1 MSDTVRIP
9 RESAPEHSA
18 APIAEPV
25 ATPQSFLEPP
35 RPAPVPRTG
44 EADGK
49 VAQDAVARPTAPS
62 LPPEPSTM
70 PATLAKPLFPQLNAG
85 EVTVDD
91 VKKLYSTRLPN
102 ITLPGPDD
110 GLKVELPFPDALPVE
125 KDFDVARVRIAD
137 GFVTVFPKVAGDHEL
152 PVSIQTKGGKV
163 FVTTFLLTVNADP
176 KTLWK
181 DNPVPEGTPF
191 AKDNRAA
198 FHADDGAVRILGA
211 SQRGRSH
218 AQQGTCRDDDMAFW
232 SDPATGRYVLAVA
245 DGAGSAKF
253 SRQGSKI
260 AVETAIREL
269 SEKLTEAVWASEG
282 TDFSPDGNV
291 CKVLV
296 GAARTAVGD
305 IDTFARGQSAS
316 SEAGQ
321 PAPLLKD
328 FNTTLL
334 LAVVKRFEDGALR
347 GATFSIGDG
356 AITWWQPGTARLLC
370 APDGGEFSGQTKF
383 LTTLS
388 VWKEGYAALQKTRC
402 FTFQKTAA
410 EARNG
415 FLFLM
420 TDGVSDPFFE
430 TDNMLKNPAE
440 WDIFQTEQ
448 MASLRLFGEA
458 GEAAAGAAAGRL
470 LDWLGFWSVGNHDD
484 RTIAVL
490 GAAPAPSPQMLPPL
504 PPEEGE
510 RPGLLTKLFGRK
522 E

>member
-1 MSDTVRIP
+1 MSDTVPLP
-9 RESAPEHSA
+9 RETMGNPAFSPVPEVVPSLTPPA
-18 APIAEPV
+18 AGTPAASGAEVVASGIAEPV
-25 ATPQSFLEPP
+25 PAPLSADFPQDPP
-35 RPAPVPRTG
+35 RMPPAP
-44 EADGK
+44 
-49 VAQDAVARPTAPS
+49 
-62 LPPEPSTM
+62 
-70 PATLAKPLFPQLNAG
+70 AKPRFPQLNAG
-85 EVTVDD
+85 EVTADD
-91 VKKLYSTRLPN
+91 LKKQYSTRLPN

-110 GLKVELPFPDALPVE
+110 GVRVEMPFQDVLPVE

-137 GFVTVFPKVAGDHEL
+137 SFVTVFPKVAGDHEL

-181 DNPVPEGTPF
+181 DNPVPAGTPF
-191 AKDNRAA
+191 AKDNRVA
-198 FHADDGAVRILGA
+198 FHSDDGAVRILGA

-260 AVETAIREL
+260 AVETAIQEL

-282 TDFSPDGNV
+282 GDFSPDGNV
-291 CKVLV
+291 CKVLL
-296 GAARTAVGD
+296 GAARAAVGD
-305 IDTFARGQSAS
+305 IDAFVKGQAISTDDGK
-316 SEAGQ
+316 ET
-321 PAPLLKD
+321 PALKD
-328 FNTTLL
+328 FNTTLF
-334 LAVVKRFEDGALR
+334 LAVVKRFADGALR

-356 AITWWQPGTARLLC
+356 AIAWWQPGTARLLC
-370 APDGGEFSGQTKF
+370 TPDGGEFSGQTKF

-430 TDNMLKNPAE
+430 TDNLLKNPAE

-448 MASLRLFGEA
+448 MASLGLFGEA

-470 LDWLGFWSVGNHDD
+470 LGFWSVGNHDD

-490 GAAPAPSPQMLPPL
+490 GMAPEPPPQMPPPL

-510 RPGLLTKLFGRK
+510 RPGLLSKLFGRK